1 MGQELLNPPTVEG
14 WHTGKEWI
22 DGGTL
27 TERINFSVGEVSDP
41 NKPGVE
47 QIISR
52 LKANGSPLS
61 PDEFVDRC
69 LELVGPLDVGD
80 TTRESLTRFAASQ
93 GDLNIGADDAAEENN
108 ARVVRMLQLIVSS
121 REYQFG
127 LITDEVGLADFNLC
141 NRRSDF
147 IRCGVI
153 YPAGKE

>member
-27 TERINFSVGEVSDP
+27 TERINFSVGEVGDP
-41 NKPGVE
+41 QKPGIE

-52 LKANGSPLS
+52 LKTNGSALS

-80 TTRESLTRFAASQ
+80 TTRESLTRLASSQ
-93 GDLNIGADDAAEENN
+93 GDLNIGADDAEEENN

-121 REYQFG
+121 REYQF
-127 LITDEVGLADFNLC
+127 A
-141 NRRSDF
+141 
-147 IRCGVI
+147 
-153 YPAGKE
+153 

>member
-27 TERINFSVGEVSDP
+27 TERINFSVGELSDP
-41 NKPGVE
+41 SKPGIE

-52 LKANGSPLS
+52 LKTNGTALS

-69 LELVGPLDVGD
+69 LELVGPLDVGE

-93 GDLNIGADDAAEENN
+93 GDLNIGTDDAEEENN

-121 REYQFG
+121 REYQF
-127 LITDEVGLADFNLC
+127 A
-141 NRRSDF
+141 
-147 IRCGVI
+147 
-153 YPAGKE
+153 